1 MKGLHTMQQKPADL
15 DLAELLFSFPPP
27 KQVSQLLFFF
37 FNFFSIPSKSLPSSL
52 LSPTPPKRIVLKVEK
67 NQALFQCFLSRILNP
82 VLHYGGSTLWVIE
95 DATSSSLFRFNTDDK
110 QFVIGATVCSR
121 SMITRAG
128 KSDFP
133 ALMMT
138 NWKLMITAS
147 GEKPAGLHLQ

>member
-1 MKGLHTMQQKPADL
+1 MHRCFCLSKLMKGLHTMQQKSADL
-15 DLAELLFSFPPP
+15 DLAELLFSH
-27 KQVSQLLFFF
+27 
-37 FNFFSIPSKSLPSSL
+37 NCCFFSSIFFPSRASHFL
-52 LSPTPPKRIVLKVEK
+52 LHFYSPTPPKRIVLKVEK

-138 NWKLMITAS
+138 KIGN
-147 GEKPAGLHLQ
+147 

>member
-1 MKGLHTMQQKPADL
+1 MFT
-15 DLAELLFSFPPP
+15 
-27 KQVSQLLFFF
+27 
-37 FNFFSIPSKSLPSSL
+37 
-52 LSPTPPKRIVLKVEK
+52 LSG
-67 NQALFQCFLSRILNP
+67 ILNP